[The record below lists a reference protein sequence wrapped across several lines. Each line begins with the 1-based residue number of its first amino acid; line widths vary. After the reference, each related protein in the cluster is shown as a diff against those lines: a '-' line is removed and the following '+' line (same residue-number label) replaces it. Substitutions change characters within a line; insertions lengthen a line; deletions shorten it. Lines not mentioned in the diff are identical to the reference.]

1 MCETISVKFITSI
14 IHFISRS
21 KPSTFHFYM
30 IPLLYSTQKGVLVNT
45 RGSSQTG
52 VAPCAD
58 LEKPTDVKIMG
69 RDITEKTVIL
79 DSIHV
84 IDPAKA
90 LHSWNK
96 KEQYIDNVF
105 KLYEVCYSLKLI

>member
-1 MCETISVKFITSI
+1 
-14 IHFISRS
+14 
-21 KPSTFHFYM
+21 M
-30 IPLLYSTQKGVLVNT
+30 IPLLYSTHKGMLRNT
-45 RGSSQTG
+45 RGSGQTG

-58 LEKPTDVKIMG
+58 LEKPTDVKIMD
-69 RDITEKTVIL
+69 RDITEQTVIL

-84 IDPAKA
+84 IGPAEA

-96 KEQYIDNVF
+96 TEQYIDNVF